1 MSNEETV
8 VRMLEKQLRNTQE
21 NEKATMIPGTMSPP
35 LPPIGPYSPSNPSDT
50 PIEPGNPAFW
60 ELLSEKA
67 TLEVLSVKNWIF
79 GLNVLGDILALYATD
94 GNLHTL
100 IPVGIINALSGLY
113 IVGKAIVDAS
123 GNGTTQIAKD
133 QIYDREYERLNGPS

>member
-1 MSNEETV
+1 MSNQETMQ
-8 VRMLEKQLRNTQE
+8 RMLEKQERNRTE
-21 NEKATMIPGTMSPP
+21 NFQAIISTAPTPP
-35 LPPIGPYSPSNPSDT
+35 VGPYPPEDPAGPIGN
-50 PIEPGNPAFW
+50 IEPGNPAFW

-79 GLNVLGDILALYATD
+79 GLNVLGDILALYATN

-100 IPVGIINALSGLY
+100 IPAAVINALSGLY

-133 QIYDREYERLNGPS
+133 QIYDKEYDRLNS